1 LPFSPPN
8 DRYFGTDVTK
18 ADCRKPNINNM
29 TKQDIKSMST
39 TSKDLVLKIFE
50 KCAGSCGCDVC
61 RTHLDEDCL
70 FFTELYRLNDEMLDN
85 KTVSQL
91 LDLCTMCGL
100 CPCPDIR
107 MLILQAKAANAD
119 ENGIPL
125 TDSVMADIQKTG
137 KLGTLLSHAANPVNR
152 CNTTASMVKKALKID
167 PDRQLPKFPNQTF
180 FQWAQKRGHHLEKK
194 ESADTEQ
201 KVAYFAGCSAGYFF
215 PEVGKAT
222 VNFLERLGI
231 KVFVPEQNCC
241 GMPLLMEGQKQKALE
256 KIRANVDILMQAVNN
271 GYKIICS
278 CPTCGYF
285 YKKLLLENAYFSQAA
300 QQSLQTQKNE
310 IKVPLGSGA
319 GKFLSLPKAIYQR
332 VFKDEGYFSSID
344 PMDRIKLSQAVQDLG
359 EFLFS
364 FQQANHL
371 TFKINT
377 SQTSLIYFASCHQRE
392 QGIGQPYLKIFSTIQ
407 EADMIQVGGA
417 LSCCGMGG
425 HIGYKKSFHKQ
436 SLKTGQ
442 SVFNALASEKDR
454 TLVTDCLS
462 CRLQFSQVF
471 NREIVHPIELLQ
483 I

>member
-1 LPFSPPN
+1 
-8 DRYFGTDVTK
+8 
-18 ADCRKPNINNM
+18 
-29 TKQDIKSMST
+29 MST
-39 TSKDLVLKIFE
+39 ASKDLVLKIFD

-70 FFTELYRLNDEMLDN
+70 FFTELYRLNDELLEQGGMLRN

-91 LDLCTMCGL
+91 LELCTMCGL

-125 TDSVMADIQKTG
+125 ADNVVADIQKTG
-137 KLGTLLSHAANPVNR
+137 KLGTLLSHAVNRVNR
-152 CNTTASMVKKALKID
+152 CNSTASIVKKALKID
-167 PDRQLPKFPNQTF
+167 PDRQLPKFPDQNF
-180 FQWAQKRGHHLEKK
+180 FQWVKNKGLYLEKR
-194 ESADTEQ
+194 ESDNTEQ

-222 VNFLERLGI
+222 VSFLESLGI

-241 GMPLLMEGQKQKALE
+241 GMPLLMEGRKQKALE
-256 KIRANVDILMQAVNN
+256 KIRTNIETLMQAVNN

-278 CPTCGYF
+278 CPTCGYL

-300 QQSLQTQKNE
+300 QERLQTQKNE

-319 GKFLSLPKAIYQR
+319 GKFLSLPKAIYQK
-332 VFKDEGYFSSID
+332 VFKDDGYFSSID
-344 PMDRIKLSQAVQDLG
+344 PMDRIDLSQAVLDLG
-359 EFLFS
+359 EFLLS
-364 FQQANHL
+364 FQQAHDL
-371 TFKINT
+371 TFRINT
-377 SQTSLIYFASCHQRE
+377 SETSSIYFASCHQRE
-392 QGIGQPYLKIFSTIQ
+392 QDIGQPYLKIFSAIP

-425 HIGYKKSFHKQ
+425 HLGYKKSFHKK

-442 SVFNALASEKDR
+442 SLFNALESEKDR
-454 TLVTDCLS
+454 TIVTDCLS

-471 NREIVHPIELLQ
+471 DRKIVHPIELLE